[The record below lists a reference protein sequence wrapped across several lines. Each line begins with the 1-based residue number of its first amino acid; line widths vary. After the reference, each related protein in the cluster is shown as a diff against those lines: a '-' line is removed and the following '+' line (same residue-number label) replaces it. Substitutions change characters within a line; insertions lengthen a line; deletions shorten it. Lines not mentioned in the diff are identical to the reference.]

1 MSRSRPGHLKPC
13 CAWCE
18 DNRKD
23 LRHAITVGHVR
34 KEFCSENCL
43 HEFKRVYLKAYKLD
57 CPPVV
62 VASISEGE
70 KLKEEAERRKEG
82 SKKGR
87 VKDRHVTVTQCRV
100 T

>member
-43 HEFKRVYLKAYKLD
+43 HEFKRVYLKSGRS
-57 CPPVV
+57 
-62 VASISEGE
+62 VASARFDEG
-70 KLKEEAERRKEG
+70 AVRRC
-82 SKKGR
+82 GR
-87 VKDRHVTVTQCRV
+87 WPVPCVRL
-100 T
+100 

>member
-1 MSRSRPGHLKPC
+1 MSRSRPGQANKPC

-43 HEFKRVYLKAYKLD
+43 HEFKRVYLKSDSSCLL
-57 CPPVV
+57 CQV
-62 VASISEGE
+62 
-70 KLKEEAERRKEG
+70 
-82 SKKGR
+82 
-87 VKDRHVTVTQCRV
+87 
-100 T
+100 